1 MSEENISL
9 ACQIENLEEQRQRVA
24 EVRTMFQ
31 QATQVEEL
39 PDGYAFTF
47 PTEDLWA
54 RRLLDFIL
62 FEKNCCPFFIFA
74 LIFAAQHGSLQLQ
87 LRGSAEVKDIIQ
99 AGFLASS

>member
-9 ACQIENLEEQRQRVA
+9 ACQIENLEQQRQRVA
-24 EVRTMFQ
+24 EVRAMFQ

-39 PDGYAFTF
+39 PDGYAFSF

-54 RRLLDFIL
+54 RRLLEFIL
-62 FEKNCCPFFIFA
+62 FEKICCPFFTFA
-74 LIFAAQHGSLQLQ
+74 LIFAAQHGPLQLQ

-99 AGFLASS
+99 AEFLASS